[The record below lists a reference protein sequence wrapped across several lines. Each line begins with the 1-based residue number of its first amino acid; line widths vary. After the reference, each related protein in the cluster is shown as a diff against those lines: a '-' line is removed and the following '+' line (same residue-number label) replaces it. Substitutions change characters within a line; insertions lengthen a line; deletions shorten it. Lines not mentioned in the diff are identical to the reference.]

1 MNKIKDL
8 NHLKTKIREVQN
20 FPTPGIHFKDIT
32 PILEDRETFR
42 EIVENL
48 ALAFSDEK
56 IDKVVGIDA
65 RGFLLASAVAY
76 LLKAGMVIVR
86 KKGKLPWQ
94 KILREH
100 DLEYGK
106 GSLEMHIDSIKK
118 GERVLIID
126 DVLATGGTAEAAVKL
141 AEELGGEIVGLGF
154 LLEIPLGGREKLQK
168 YQIKSL
174 VIY

>member
-1 MNKIKDL
+1 MNDYP
-8 NHLKTKIREVQN
+8 NLKSKIREVQN

-32 PILEDRETFR
+32 PLLEDRASFTEA
-42 EIVENL
+42 IDGL
-48 ALAFSDEK
+48 AGFYRDKK

-76 LLKAGMVIVR
+76 VLNSGVVIVR
-86 KKGKLPWQ
+86 KKGKLPWE

-106 GSLEMHIDSIKK
+106 GSLEMHVDAIKK

-126 DVLATGGTAEAAVKL
+126 DVLATGGTAEAAIKL
-141 AEELGGEIVGLGF
+141 TEELGGNIIGAGF
-154 LLEIPLGGREKLQK
+154 LLELPLGGREKLSN
-168 YQIKSL
+168 YAIESL
-174 VIY
+174 ISY